1 MILYSQLH
9 NSNEILELLTIYL
22 DWTPLIFKWK
32 YIFFARTPLLIRLIM
47 KYLFIYNM
55 EFISEQED
63 RELHWFSLVTKSFIS
78 ELIT

>member
-1 MILYSQLH
+1 
-9 NSNEILELLTIYL
+9 
-22 DWTPLIFKWK
+22 
-32 YIFFARTPLLIRLIM
+32 M